1 MNNQNIAFYRIS
13 PIQSSPRSTGEFPH
27 RIKLAARWSV
37 VAALA
42 LLCACGGGGGGGGG
56 GGAATPVFSVATKTL
71 TFSANINSA
80 TPPGQS
86 VSGSVSGS
94 LSGTLYILVQS
105 TGPAV
110 SDVTQFVVSGHSGS
124 ASVNVKSPTTL
135 GVGTYSSVLTVS
147 ACLNDATCA
156 TGQLQGSPQTINVT
170 YTVTGPTI
178 ADVVEPR
185 TIVAGTTGNIV
196 IRGSGLTGTSAVSF
210 GTTAAQSFSVLSDS
224 LIEATYPATLG
235 AGVLAVN
242 LTGSAQAFSGSVAVV
257 GPEAYPATVLTYP
270 QTPSRVI
277 AIVFDAER
285 QVLYVAASFG
295 TDSNPST
302 ADNQL
307 WRYTYSG
314 GSWSLPS
321 VFGIPY
327 LRDVALPGDG
337 SKLEVLTDTAVQEFD
352 AANPTSP
359 TRTVTASFTQA
370 EGPGS
375 IYLARF
381 AFANDGNAIVGTG
394 QFESQNALDP
404 YLFNLAAGTFTD
416 LGNQNQVLYSEDGS
430 GTPMVASANGA
441 LAIAATGIGAYSSGD
456 AAYNSV
462 ADSFGTTGIV
472 VDPVTDEPPAID
484 SSADRIIF
492 NDSADGEQATQ
503 LLVANGSY
511 QALGYVSGPSAAG
524 VSMNVFLINP
534 LGTRA
539 YVLDSDAT
547 LHTFDLTTNPA
558 SGSFYPEV
566 GVGIAQPI
574 PSTVS
579 PTLRT
584 AVTPDGATLFIAG
597 DAGVAVIP
605 APQ

>member
-1 MNNQNIAFYRIS
+1 MNNEHGAFSRIL
-13 PIQSSPRSTGEFPH
+13 PI
-27 RIKLAARWSV
+27 AARGCAA
-37 VAALA
+37 AALA
-42 LLCACGGGGGGGGG
+42 LLCACGGGGGGGG
-56 GGAATPVFSVATKTL
+56 AAAPVFSIATKTL

-80 TPPGQS
+80 APASQA

-94 LSGTLYILVQS
+94 LSGTLYILVQV

-110 SDVTQFVVSGHSGS
+110 SGVTQFVVSGNSGS
-124 ASVNVKSPTTL
+124 ASVNVQSPNAL
-135 GVGTYSSVLTVS
+135 GVGTYSSVLTVT

-170 YTVTGPTI
+170 YTVTGPAI

-185 TIVAGTTGNIV
+185 TLVAGTTGNVV

-210 GTTAAQSFSVLSDS
+210 GTTAAPSFSVVSDS

-242 LTGSAQAFSGSVAVV
+242 LTGSAQAFTGSVAVV

-270 QTPSRVI
+270 QTPARII
-277 AIVFDAER
+277 ALVFDAER

-295 TDSNPST
+295 TDSNPSM
-302 ADNQL
+302 ANNQL
-307 WRYTYSG
+307 WRYSYSG
-314 GSWSLPS
+314 GAWSQPS
-321 VFGIPY
+321 VLGIPY

-352 AANPTSP
+352 AGNPVSA

-381 AFANDGNAIVGTG
+381 AFANDGNAVVGVG
-394 QFESQNALDP
+394 EFESQDPLDP

-416 LGNQNQVLYSEDGS
+416 LGYQNQVLYSEDGS

-441 LAIAATGIGAYSSGD
+441 LAIVATGIGAYSSGD
-456 AAYNSV
+456 AAYSSV
-462 ADSFGTTGIV
+462 TRSFGTTGIL
-472 VDPVTDEPPAID
+472 VDPVIDQPPAID
-484 SSADRIIF
+484 SAADRIIF
-492 NDSADGEQATQ
+492 NAGTDGGQATQ

-511 QALGYVSGPSAAG
+511 SGLGYVPGPGAPG
-524 VSMNVFLINP
+524 VGMKVFLINP

-539 YVLDSDAT
+539 YVLNSDAT
-547 LHTFDLTTNPA
+547 LHAFDLTANPD
-558 SGSFYPEV
+558 SSLSYPEL
-566 GVGIAQPI
+566 GNGLSQAI